1 MLNETT
7 NRLQFLCDIIPS
19 LLEKIKEEDFSFKHN
34 PEKWSKKEILGHL
47 IDSATN
53 NHQRFIR
60 VQYEDVP
67 TIIYHTDNWVRL
79 TDYKNIEAKYL
90 INLWEAYNIHL
101 VFIIKAIP
109 KENLKRK
116 CKTNEPEPVT
126 LQWLIDD
133 YLNHLE
139 HHLKQLVEYK

>member
-1 MLNETT
+1 MITQSI
-7 NRLQFLCDIIPS
+7 NRLQYLCEIIPS
-19 LLEKIKEEDFSFKHN
+19 LLNKIQEEDFSRKLH
-34 PEKWSKKEILGHL
+34 PGKWCKKEILGHL

-60 VQYEDVP
+60 IQYEDVP

-79 TDYKNIEAKYL
+79 TDYKNIETEHL
-90 INLWEAYNIHL
+90 INLWEGYNRHL
-101 VFIIKAIP
+101 IFIIKFLSE
-109 KENLKRK
+109 ENLRRK
-116 CKTNEPEPVT
+116 CKTNEPEPVS

-133 YLNHLE
+133 YVKHLE